1 MNIPYADPRH
11 PYHKK
16 AAFDLGDAG
25 AGGTANNL
33 KLGCD
38 CLGSIYYLSAHI
50 SHPDGGIMEKPNCV
64 CIHEQVSLSRLSIYT
79 TLADICFL

>member
-1 MNIPYADPRH
+1 MNIPYADPRP

-25 AGGTANNL
+25 AGYTANNL

-38 CLGSIYYLSAHI
+38 CLGSIFYLNSI
-50 SHPDGGIMEKPNCV
+50 LSSPSGDIIDKQNCV
-64 CIHEQVSLSRLSIYT
+64 CIHEQVSLACL
-79 TLADICFL
+79 